1 MACTPAKTWN
11 WDGEGPMGEYRFDD
25 SGIQALRRRLIG
37 MMVVYGVIIVA
48 VVVIVNLA
56 SNAMQGSALVV
67 AVIVGV
73 VIAATL
79 GFMTW
84 RTLGAQTARWRAIRL
99 RVGEDWIEREDPPAA
114 PVRIERSAIGLVQET
129 GGGILIKTTGDRR
142 EIAVP
147 RLIGLQPYGELRD
160 RLSTWKP
167 VEPMPPARQY
177 GGLLILIPILVAMGL
192 VFFTTNP
199 ALIAIGV
206 LGLMAINGYQ
216 VVQLR
221 RTPGT
226 NPQLQRSLL
235 ISMGLMFFVGLCRIV
250 SLMMFPP
257 G

>member
-1 MACTPAKTWN
+1 MS
-11 WDGEGPMGEYRFDD
+11 EYRIHD

-48 VVVIVNLA
+48 VVIIVNLA
-56 SNAMQGSALVV
+56 SNAMQGGAVVV
-67 AVIVGV
+67 ALIVAV

-84 RTLGAQTARWRAIRL
+84 RTLGAQTTRWRSIRF
-99 RVGEDWIEREDPPAA
+99 RIDHEWIEREDPPAA
-114 PVRIERSAIGLVQET
+114 PVRIERSAIGSIQET
-129 GGGILIKTTGDRR
+129 GAGILVKTVGDRR
-142 EIAVP
+142 EISVP
-147 RLIGLQPYGELRD
+147 KLIGAQEYGEVRD
-160 RLSTWKP
+160 RLAAWQP
-167 VEPMPPARQY
+167 VTPMPAARQY

-192 VFFTTNP
+192 VFFTTSL

-206 LGLMAINGYQ
+206 LGLVAINGYQ
-216 VVQLR
+216 VIQLR

-235 ISMGLMFFVGLCRIV
+235 ISMGLMLFVGLCRIV